1 LPSTPQLQG
10 DEFSHGLAHAKDYIG
25 YQKEY
30 HIFGSRIVPF
40 VTPKRRFHV
49 RYGSGADIEA

>member
-1 LPSTPQLQG
+1 LPSTLQG

-25 YQKEY
+25 YRKEY